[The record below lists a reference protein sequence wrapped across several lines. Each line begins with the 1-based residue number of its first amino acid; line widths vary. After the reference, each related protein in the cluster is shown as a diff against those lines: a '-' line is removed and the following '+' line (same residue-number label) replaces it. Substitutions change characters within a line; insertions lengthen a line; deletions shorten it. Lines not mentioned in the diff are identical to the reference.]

1 MVYYSQM
8 WPLWWSELGLFERDH
23 ELPLPFSFN
32 FKLVWFVLQ
41 SIFVFSFFFLLS
53 LELICLFV
61 CFCFVFPKN
70 NKISSWFFLFSATMQ
85 PTLTFY
91 FTTNLSFISCS
102 TSKFTSHPPF
112 NSCKKPTQVSLK
124 VRRPYVF
131 LPWLWFVFL
140 FSSFYCMYCNFFGSQ
155 HQVWMWVR
163 SPRWALILGKGS

>member
-1 MVYYSQM
+1 MV
-8 WPLWWSELGLFERDH
+8 WVGIVWWDH

-32 FKLVWFVLQ
+32 FNWSGLFSNRFFFVLLC
-41 SIFVFSFFFLLS
+41 FLFLHFFRVDLS
-53 LELICLFV
+53 
-61 CFCFVFPKN
+61 FCFVFPKKLN
-70 NKISSWFFLFSATMQ
+70 LQLIFLFSATMQ

-91 FTTNLSFISCS
+91 FTTNLSFISTS

-112 NSCKKPTQVSLK
+112 NSCKKSTQVSLK

-140 FSSFYCMYCNFFGSQ
+140 FSSFYCMYCNFFNGSQ